1 MRVKTTF
8 DQLTAV
14 LTRGLAPAYLVSGDE
29 GLLVAEAA
37 DAIRAQARAA
47 GFLERQVFFVE
58 RGFDWDEVRTAAE
71 SMSLFSERR
80 LLELRMPT
88 GKPDR
93 GAEFLTR
100 LITAPAPDTMLLIL
114 TGKLD
119 KKTTDSAWVRA
130 MEKQGLWLPVAAV
143 SPERLPGWLRERAGR
158 SKLQLAPDAAQ
169 LIAARAEGNLLAAAQ
184 EIDKLALLS
193 TDGRV
198 TLDLVRSAVG
208 DSARYDVFALS
219 SAASA
224 GHAARALQVLEGLKG
239 EGVEPTLIL
248 WALSRELRG
257 LWQARERDR
266 LRSSDRGSAWNL
278 ASPPNSAAL
287 ARSRRLPLARLLSE
301 AGNVDRIIKG
311 QARGDAWTGLRAL
324 TAGLAG
330 ALHQGMLS
338 GRVSS

>member
-1 MRVKTTF
+1 
-8 DQLTAV
+8 
-14 LTRGLAPAYLVSGDE
+14 
-29 GLLVAEAA
+29 
-37 DAIRAQARAA
+37 
-47 GFLERQVFFVE
+47 LE
-58 RGFDWDEVRTAAE
+58 
-71 SMSLFSERR
+71 
-80 LLELRMPT
+80 
-88 GKPDR
+88 
-93 GAEFLTR
+93 
-100 LITAPAPDTMLLIL
+100 
-114 TGKLD
+114 
-119 KKTTDSAWVRA
+119 
-130 MEKQGLWLPVAAV
+130 
-143 SPERLPGWLRERAGR
+143 
-158 SKLQLAPDAAQ
+158 PDAAQ

-198 TLDLVRSAVG
+198 TLDLVRNAVG

-278 ASPPNSAAL
+278 ASPPSSAAL
-287 ARSRRLPLARLLSE
+287 ARSRRLPLARLLRE
-301 AGNVDRIIKG
+301 AGTVDRIIKG

-330 ALHQGMLS
+330 ALHHGMLS
-338 GRVSS
+338 GRVSP